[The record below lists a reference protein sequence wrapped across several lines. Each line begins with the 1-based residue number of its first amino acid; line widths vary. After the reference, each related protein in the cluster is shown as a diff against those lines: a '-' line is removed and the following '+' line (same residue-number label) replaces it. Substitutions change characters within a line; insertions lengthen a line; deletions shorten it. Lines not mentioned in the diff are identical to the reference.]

1 LTYGETRRE
10 DMILINSRVIGENL
24 TLLSF
29 DELQGSNISYVCY
42 TNSNRNVISDNI
54 FATILEK

>member
-1 LTYGETRRE
+1 
-10 DMILINSRVIGENL
+10 MILINSRVIGENL